1 MVFVCL
7 LGWLVFGF
15 VLLAYSLSAS
25 LCEWQK
31 SKEQELHLLFPYKLG
46 VTKLGA
52 YSISLEKLRTSMA
65 DISESESGFH
75 NKSPTTVFP
84 LLRANQGFKDSSSA
98 AHGKEHGLPKRE

>member
-52 YSISLEKLRTSMA
+52 YTFLNINGIDM
-65 DISESESGFH
+65 
-75 NKSPTTVFP
+75 
-84 LLRANQGFKDSSSA
+84 SSY
-98 AHGKEHGLPKRE
+98 GK